1 MADRQKHRWRRYG
14 LRWIEEIPRDGV
26 KETVSRERWFWTN
39 RARRKLARQYL
50 TPQNLATWM
59 GRPW

>member
-1 MADRQKHRWRRYG
+1 MKGHRFKRYG
-14 LRWIEEIPRDGV
+14 VRWIEEVARDGA
-26 KETVSRERWFWTN
+26 KATEAREKWFWTN
-39 RARRKLARQYL
+39 RGRKKVARKYL